1 MANQEEILRLKTFSS
16 FSLYFTTNFDFFL
29 ICPSRALSEFQV
41 SDRKVP
47 CFNRRSRQC
56 ELDSIMLFCID
67 NDRFP
72 QSAKK
77 ISNICIK
84 YLNQKLQT
92 GETGTSHLK
101 LIHNPSCW
109 VCLNVQANILFLQML
124 EVYQSQLMS
133 FYLPH
138 SILSQVCESIET
150 KASFSNCC
158 FTNKQVQYCTKR
170 GPGQFQRNY
179 KLLFKQAWTNISK
192 FQNQYTVF
200 ILNYF

>member
-77 ISNICIK
+77 NFK
-84 YLNQKLQT
+84 YLHQIF
-92 GETGTSHLK
+92 ESE
-101 LIHNPSCW
+101 
-109 VCLNVQANILFLQML
+109 VANGGNRHFPFKTHTQ
-124 EVYQSQLMS
+124 
-133 FYLPH
+133 
-138 SILSQVCESIET
+138 SILLGVSECLGKYFIFADV
-150 KASFSNCC
+150 
-158 FTNKQVQYCTKR
+158 R
-170 GPGQFQRNY
+170 G
-179 KLLFKQAWTNISK
+179 ISK
-192 FQNQYTVF
+192 SAYVF
-200 ILNYF
+200 LFAPFNIIPSL

>member
-1 MANQEEILRLKTFSS
+1 MSIALFNVTMTRLQVMS
-16 FSLYFTTNFDFFL
+16 FSINHQTINSDSSGPFWAFAAAQICDGKPGGDTQVKDIFKFLSLFYNKFWFFL
-29 ICPSRALSEFQV
+29 ICPSCALSEFQV

-77 ISNICIK
+77 NSNICIK

-109 VCLNVQANILFLQML
+109 VCLNV
-124 EVYQSQLMS
+124 
-133 FYLPH
+133 
-138 SILSQVCESIET
+138 
-150 KASFSNCC
+150 
-158 FTNKQVQYCTKR
+158 
-170 GPGQFQRNY
+170 
-179 KLLFKQAWTNISK
+179 
-192 FQNQYTVF
+192 
-200 ILNYF
+200 